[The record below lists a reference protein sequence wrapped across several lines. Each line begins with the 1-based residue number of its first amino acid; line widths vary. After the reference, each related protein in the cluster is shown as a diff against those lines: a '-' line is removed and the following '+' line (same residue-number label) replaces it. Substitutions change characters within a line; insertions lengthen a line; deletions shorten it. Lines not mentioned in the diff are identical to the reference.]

1 MPGGGVEGGV
11 SGPLVGH
18 NRKLARVSLLLDD
31 ALAGRGRLV
40 LCTGEAGVGK
50 TRLAEDCC
58 EGGGAG
64 RAGGVAPGGRCGQFG
79 TVWPVTAG
87 AGRTRRAGR
96 PV

>member
-64 RAGGVAPGGRCGQFG
+64 VPV
-79 TVWPVTAG
+79 VWPRAADAG
-87 AGRTRRAGR
+87 SSPPYGL
-96 PV
+96 